1 MSVSKAERERKTTKY
16 CRQTMQ
22 LIFDSSYIFHCTYIL
37 TLVSSDHT
45 KLGLVEN
52 RLALSQSQPTESVT
66 VWE

>member
-1 MSVSKAERERKTTKY
+1 
-16 CRQTMQ
+16 MQ